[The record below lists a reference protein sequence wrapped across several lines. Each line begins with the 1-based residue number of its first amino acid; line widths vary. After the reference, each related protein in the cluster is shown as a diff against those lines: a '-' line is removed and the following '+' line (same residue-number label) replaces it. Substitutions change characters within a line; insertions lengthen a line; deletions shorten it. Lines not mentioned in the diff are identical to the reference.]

1 MECRFRRIGAVQRLR
16 AKTTTNNAAENG
28 NAATGRV
35 HPKSLGGTSMS
46 PSKRGALL
54 FPLKICGEIITS
66 VKENGA
72 QIPRHSSSS
81 YLQVHFYLTPARAL
95 SAFSPRLQFVLWE
108 VLKSTRS
115 KFCIEC
121 SKFPQKRSGAA
132 YWAFVS
138 GGYQSTSYWM
148 LRPCSA
154 QLVRTPSLVW
164 CSHPTT
170 HRARR
175 FHH

>member
-1 MECRFRRIGAVQRLR
+1 MGLKESVVCTPPAWIEVLRAHHLVQVSKTFFFKHYTWATLKAKIAGGGRFQETQSSGIKGDILLAMECRFRRIGAVQRLR
-16 AKTTTNNAAENG
+16 AKTTTKNAAENG

-81 YLQVHFYLTPARAL
+81 YLQVHFYLTPARVL
-95 SAFSPRLQFVLWE
+95 SAFSPRLQFVL
-108 VLKSTRS
+108 
-115 KFCIEC
+115 
-121 SKFPQKRSGAA
+121 
-132 YWAFVS
+132 
-138 GGYQSTSYWM
+138 
-148 LRPCSA
+148 
-154 QLVRTPSLVW
+154 
-164 CSHPTT
+164 
-170 HRARR
+170 
-175 FHH
+175 